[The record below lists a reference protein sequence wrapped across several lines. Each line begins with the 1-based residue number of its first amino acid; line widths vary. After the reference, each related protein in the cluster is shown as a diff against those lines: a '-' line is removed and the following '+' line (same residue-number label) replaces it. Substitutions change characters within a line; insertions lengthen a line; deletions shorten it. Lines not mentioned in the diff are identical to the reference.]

1 MKALLILIAMLTAAL
16 PAISCVENTP
26 NPVNPVHSLPSA
38 NYWASPPNTSTAAP
52 QVFTTRVA
60 KLPASPVPELPSANY
75 WATAIPTPA
84 KSKSSERLAYEAVL
98 AQSGITPEAEP
109 ELYERYI
116 DAFKERQFQEE
127 LASFATTATAEAKFR
142 IVSVNPAR
150 CKNCYG
156 AQPPSP
162 ARSQSQA
169 EDGERSIWTRLGYR
183 ISGLGAL
190 GTAFLIWRIWRRML
204 SVREESHIDAIMR
217 EAADARRYPGTK
229 T

>member
-1 MKALLILIAMLTAAL
+1 MLTAAL

-26 NPVNPVHSLPSA
+26 NPVHSLPSA
-38 NYWASPPNTSTAAP
+38 SYWASPPNTSTADP

-84 KSKSSERLAYEAVL
+84 KSSERLAYEAVL

-142 IVSVNPAR
+142 IVSVNSAR
-150 CKNCYG
+150 CKNCDG
-156 AQPPSP
+156 AQPPSS
-162 ARSQSQA
+162 ARSQSQS
-169 EDGERSIWTRLGYR
+169 EDGERSIWTRLGNR
-183 ISGLGAL
+183 ISGLGVL
-190 GTAFLIWRIWRRML
+190 GTAFLIWKIWRWRMS
-204 SVREESHIDAIMR
+204 SVREESHIDVIMR
-217 EAADARRYPGTK
+217 EASDADARRYPGTK